1 MLIDLHAHT
10 SHSDGTDTPAGLVDA
25 AVAAGLDVVA
35 LTDHDV
41 MTGWAEAGAR
51 AEEVGLTVVPGVEI
65 SCRHRGVSIHL
76 LAYLPDPTHRGL
88 LAELEA
94 SREARLGRMEAMVD
108 RLARA
113 GFPLTYADVVAQ
125 AEEGATLGRPHL
137 ADALV
142 AAGVFPNRAAAFAE
156 VLHDSSPYYVGHYA
170 PDPVQAVRLVRE
182 AGGVAVMAHP
192 FASARGRTVTDE
204 VVVTMIGAGLEAERV
219 EDLGET
225 GRSGGSGGRDSG
237 RRGGG
242 RRGEAPGRRG
252 ESGRGDGG
260 RGEGRT
266 PVARTETGRGEGTP
280 GRRRR
285 RRSGGSADR
294 AAAPAAD

>member
-142 AAGVFPNRAAAFAE
+142 AAGVFADRAAAFAE

-204 VVVTMIGAGLEAERV
+204 VVVTMIGAGLAGLEAYHRDHDAAGTARAERLAAAHGLFV
-219 EDLGET
+219 TGASDYHGSGKENVLGEHT
-225 GRSGGSGGRDSG
+225 
-237 RRGGG
+237 
-242 RRGEAPGRRG
+242 
-252 ESGRGDGG
+252 
-260 RGEGRT
+260 
-266 PVARTETGRGEGTP
+266 TEVDVLASILAAGT
-280 GRRRR
+280 
-285 RRSGGSADR
+285 GSAVLGR
-294 AAAPAAD
+294 PVPA

>member
-142 AAGVFPNRAAAFAE
+142 AAGVFADRAAAFAE

-204 VVVTMIGAGLEAERV
+204 VVVTMIGAGLAGLEAYHRDHDAAGTARAERLAAAHGLFV
-219 EDLGET
+219 TGASDYHGSGKENVLGEHT
-225 GRSGGSGGRDSG
+225 TEVD
-237 RRGGG
+237 
-242 RRGEAPGRRG
+242 
-252 ESGRGDGG
+252 
-260 RGEGRT
+260 
-266 PVARTETGRGEGTP
+266 VLARILAAGT
-280 GRRRR
+280 
-285 RRSGGSADR
+285 GSAVLGR
-294 AAAPAAD
+294 PVPA

>member
-182 AGGVAVMAHP
+182 AGGVPVMAHP

-204 VVVTMIGAGLEAERV
+204 VVVTMIGAGLAGLEAYHRDHDAAGTARAERLAAAHGLFV
-219 EDLGET
+219 TGASDYHGSGKENVLGEHT
-225 GRSGGSGGRDSG
+225 
-237 RRGGG
+237 
-242 RRGEAPGRRG
+242 
-252 ESGRGDGG
+252 
-260 RGEGRT
+260 
-266 PVARTETGRGEGTP
+266 TEVDVLASILAAGT
-280 GRRRR
+280 
-285 RRSGGSADR
+285 GSAVLGR
-294 AAAPAAD
+294 PVPA

>member
-142 AAGVFPNRAAAFAE
+142 AAGVFPNRAVAFAE

-204 VVVTMIGAGLEAERV
+204 VVVTMIGAGLAGLEAYHRDHDAAGTARAERLAAAHGLFV
-219 EDLGET
+219 TGASDYHGSGKENVLGEHT
-225 GRSGGSGGRDSG
+225 
-237 RRGGG
+237 
-242 RRGEAPGRRG
+242 
-252 ESGRGDGG
+252 
-260 RGEGRT
+260 
-266 PVARTETGRGEGTP
+266 TEVDVLASILAAGT
-280 GRRRR
+280 
-285 RRSGGSADR
+285 GSAVLGR
-294 AAAPAAD
+294 PVPA

>member
-142 AAGVFPNRAAAFAE
+142 AAGVFADRAAAFAE

-182 AGGVAVMAHP
+182 AGGVPVMAHP

-204 VVVTMIGAGLEAERV
+204 VVVTMIGAGLAGLEAYHRDHDAAGTARAERLAAAHGLFV
-219 EDLGET
+219 TGASDYHGSGKENVLGEHT
-225 GRSGGSGGRDSG
+225 
-237 RRGGG
+237 
-242 RRGEAPGRRG
+242 
-252 ESGRGDGG
+252 
-260 RGEGRT
+260 
-266 PVARTETGRGEGTP
+266 TEVDVLASILAAGT
-280 GRRRR
+280 
-285 RRSGGSADR
+285 GSAVLGR
-294 AAAPAAD
+294 PVPA

>member
-204 VVVTMIGAGLEAERV
+204 VVVTMIGAGLAGLEAYHRDHDAAGTARAERLAAAHGLFV
-219 EDLGET
+219 TGASDYHGSGKENVLGEHT
-225 GRSGGSGGRDSG
+225 TEVD
-237 RRGGG
+237 
-242 RRGEAPGRRG
+242 
-252 ESGRGDGG
+252 
-260 RGEGRT
+260 
-266 PVARTETGRGEGTP
+266 VLARILAAGT
-280 GRRRR
+280 
-285 RRSGGSADR
+285 GSAVLGR
-294 AAAPAAD
+294 PVPA

>member
-142 AAGVFPNRAAAFAE
+142 AAGVFADRAAAFAE

-182 AGGVAVMAHP
+182 AGGVPVMAHP

-204 VVVTMIGAGLEAERV
+204 VVVTMIGAGLAGLEAYHRDHDAAGTARAERLAAAHGLFV
-219 EDLGET
+219 TGASDYHGSGKENVLGEHT
-225 GRSGGSGGRDSG
+225 TEVD
-237 RRGGG
+237 
-242 RRGEAPGRRG
+242 
-252 ESGRGDGG
+252 
-260 RGEGRT
+260 
-266 PVARTETGRGEGTP
+266 VLARILAAGT
-280 GRRRR
+280 
-285 RRSGGSADR
+285 GSAVLGR
-294 AAAPAAD
+294 PVPA

>member
-204 VVVTMIGAGLEAERV
+204 VVVTMIGAGLAGLEAYHRDHDAAGTARAERLAAAHGLFV
-219 EDLGET
+219 TGASDYHGSGKENVLGEHT
-225 GRSGGSGGRDSG
+225 
-237 RRGGG
+237 
-242 RRGEAPGRRG
+242 
-252 ESGRGDGG
+252 
-260 RGEGRT
+260 
-266 PVARTETGRGEGTP
+266 TEVDVLASILAAGT
-280 GRRRR
+280 
-285 RRSGGSADR
+285 GSAVLGR
-294 AAAPAAD
+294 PVPA